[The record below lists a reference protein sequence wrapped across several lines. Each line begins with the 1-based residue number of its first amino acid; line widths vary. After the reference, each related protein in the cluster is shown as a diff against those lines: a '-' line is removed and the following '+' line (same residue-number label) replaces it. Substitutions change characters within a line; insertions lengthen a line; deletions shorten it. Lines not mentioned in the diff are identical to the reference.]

1 MDYGAQAHLP
11 SSVRAEPSTYDMRP
25 TMIHKK
31 KRCDRSLRVTRV
43 MKRFEESLVALE
55 QDLWRTKEEIL
66 KSNEY
71 FKELSRVKSQGQG
84 LLMGV
89 SRRSLVKIKGSRLQK
104 IQAQNYI
111 QVTEDFDALIKSVEK
126 GCKADLN
133 LTGVEKW
140 QREVEKLC
148 KASRACTERIIPPEV
163 CRSSP
168 QSSIQSFVSNQYRD
182 CTFHLFSY
190 LVC

>member
-1 MDYGAQAHLP
+1 MLF
-11 SSVRAEPSTYDMRP
+11 
-25 TMIHKK
+25 
-31 KRCDRSLRVTRV
+31 RSLRVTRV

-55 QDLWRTKEEIL
+55 QDLWRTKKEIL

-140 QREVEKLC
+140 QREGWDGMGPGH
-148 KASRACTERIIPPEV
+148 AGS
-163 CRSSP
+163 
-168 QSSIQSFVSNQYRD
+168 
-182 CTFHLFSY
+182 
-190 LVC
+190 